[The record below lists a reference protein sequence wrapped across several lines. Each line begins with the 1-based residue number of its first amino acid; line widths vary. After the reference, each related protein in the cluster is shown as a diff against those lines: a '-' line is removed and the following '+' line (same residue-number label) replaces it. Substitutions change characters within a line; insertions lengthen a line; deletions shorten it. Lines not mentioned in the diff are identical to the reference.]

1 MLSLH
6 KVKRQGFPYISTVF
20 VITNIILYIIYHTAP
35 SSSSKIEETNKFVDY
50 INENRLGILK
60 SYLGFIGVRA
70 INEKLIFYT
79 ILYIVPFII
88 EINAGS
94 IYLLITLFL
103 NFIVSISYD
112 YKYPGSWGAC
122 KTELKE
128 IPCCGSH
135 LSTYLMSS
143 MFMFY
148 IYISKNNKSRSI
160 ILLLTFLYLVGMIII
175 DTCIINNHQPICFQL
190 DFHTSWFLQSLIIFG
205 LIYYASN
212 PYKLKIVV
220 FGRIIFAIFVIYII
234 FGSILFKIGTDI
246 DMDKFYNYYLRN
258 NN

>member
-1 MLSLH
+1 LLENGEQ
-6 KVKRQGFPYISTVF
+6 KEI
-20 VITNIILYIIYHTAP
+20 
-35 SSSSKIEETNKFVDY
+35 NKFVDY
-50 INENRLGILK
+50 INKNRLGVLK
-60 SYLGFIGVRA
+60 TYLGFTGIKA
-70 INEKLIFYT
+70 KKETLIFYA

-88 EINAGS
+88 EIKAGS

-103 NFIVSISYD
+103 NFITSVSFD

-135 LSTYLMSS
+135 LGTYLMSS

-148 IYISKNNKSRSI
+148 IYISKNNKSRFI
-160 ILLLTFLYLVGMIII
+160 ILFLTFLYLIGMIII
-175 DTCIINNHQPICFQL
+175 DTCIINNNLPICFQL
-190 DFHTSWFLQSLIIFG
+190 DFHASWFLQSLIIFG

-220 FGRIIFAIFVIYII
+220 FGRIIFAIFIIYII
-234 FGSILFKIGTDI
+234 FGIILFKIGTDI

-258 NN
+258 NIKLSS